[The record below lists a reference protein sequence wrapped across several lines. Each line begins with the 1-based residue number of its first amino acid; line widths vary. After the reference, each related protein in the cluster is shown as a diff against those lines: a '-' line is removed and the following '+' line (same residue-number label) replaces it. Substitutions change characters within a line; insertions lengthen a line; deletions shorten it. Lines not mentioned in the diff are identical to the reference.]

1 MKYMDHKRLRILLFE
16 DSNMLRLMLYRLL
29 REQRWEVIGYPE
41 PEECPLRHATK
52 CACTQARVCADVIV
66 TDLEMPHVD
75 GFTFVHDLL
84 ETGCKVPFL
93 AMFTACDDEARLA
106 RAREFGFA
114 VFSKYDGL
122 GPLLEWLHDVE
133 KQVDARRLLT
143 SRAEL
148 LRRSPGLL
156 S

>member
-1 MKYMDHKRLRILLFE
+1 MEHKRLRILLFE

-41 PEECPLRHATK
+41 PEGCPLRHATK
-52 CACTQARVCADVIV
+52 CTCTRAQVCADVIV

-75 GFTFVHDLL
+75 GFTFVHDLQ

-93 AMFTACDDEARLA
+93 AMFTACDDPARLA
-106 RAREFGFA
+106 RARESGFT
-114 VFSKYDGL
+114 VFNKSDL
-122 GPLLEWLHDVE
+122 RPLLEWLHDVE
-133 KQVDARRLLT
+133 KQVDSRRLLT

-148 LRRSPGLL
+148 LGHSPGPL

>member
-1 MKYMDHKRLRILLFE
+1 LFE

-93 AMFTACDDEARLA
+93 AMFTACDDPARLA
-106 RAREFGFA
+106 RARESGFT
-114 VFSKYDGL
+114 VFNKSDL
-122 GPLLEWLHDVE
+122 RPLLEWLHDVE